1 MDNNTP
7 IIDSNSIQIPIIN
20 GTLPLKAEFNQPIFI
35 LGRNGAGKS
44 ALAQFINEQLIKN
57 ANKTVYLPGSRPSYF
72 AIEFPSMTP
81 QSRKSFDDMQLYYTG
96 LTARWSLP
104 AGTDLNEKAIHDLVA
119 SEINYL
125 QDIKKEASKD
135 QDTLNIKKI
144 MQDKPSPID
153 QINFLLNQAQIPV
166 KIELDGAS
174 IISIRNNC
182 KYSHAKMSDGERM
195 ALVFA
200 AEVTAAKPGT
210 FFVIDEPELHLH
222 SSIVIALISALI
234 TSRPDCV
241 FIICTHELQLPQAV
255 PNSQT
260 LLVHN
265 CTWQDD
271 QVQEWDINLLE
282 DSDEIPERLWNDVV
296 GARRTILFVE
306 GDKHQSLDIGLY
318 SALFPNITISPQ
330 RSCRDVIEA
339 VRGLAAMSNKHRIKA
354 MGIIDND
361 GMSLETKNNFEKE
374 GIFPLPVYSVESIIY
389 STECIEAMAEQ
400 QANALGGDKSE
411 LLTSAADKALDVF
424 LSPETKENLASRL
437 AERQLR
443 EKILF
448 EIPTH
453 KDLKERD
460 NQVEIIF
467 DNPYRTELNKISE
480 FIENRNLTDIIKN
493 YPIRESRIPSA
504 IAKALEFRDKK
515 QYESAVITAIGKKPA
530 LQDKIKQQLPELTS
544 ALNAL
549 ANP

>member
-1 MDNNTP
+1 MISDKVYVGNSYEQGYVRAKLYKP
-7 IIDSNSIQIPIIN
+7 DIIDDTPCAFACVI
-20 GTLPLKAEFNQPIFI
+20 
-35 LGRNGAGKS
+35 
-44 ALAQFINEQLIKN
+44 INEQ
-57 ANKTVYLPGSRPSYF
+57 
-72 AIEFPSMTP
+72 
-81 QSRKSFDDMQLYYTG
+81 
-96 LTARWSLP
+96 W
-104 AGTDLNEKAIHDLVA
+104 NEKSLLDLKDKTGSV
-119 SEINYL
+119 SLIGILNDSGQGDTNNTYL
-125 QDIKKEASKD
+125 GALNTVDGVVKCQPDEVQAFVELLESKPSNGLLVLDAFDIK
-135 QDTLNIKKI
+135 
-144 MQDKPSPID
+144 
-153 QINFLLNQAQIPV
+153 LL
-166 KIELDGAS
+166 
-174 IISIRNNC
+174 
-182 KYSHAKMSDGERM
+182 
-195 ALVFA
+195 
-200 AEVTAAKPGT
+200 
-210 FFVIDEPELHLH
+210 
-222 SSIVIALISALI
+222 
-234 TSRPDCV
+234 
-241 FIICTHELQLPQAV
+241 
-255 PNSQT
+255 
-260 LLVHN
+260 
-265 CTWQDD
+265 
-271 QVQEWDINLLE
+271 
-282 DSDEIPERLWNDVV
+282 
-296 GARRTILFVE
+296 
-306 GDKHQSLDIGLY
+306 
-318 SALFPNITISPQ
+318 
-330 RSCRDVIEA
+330 
-339 VRGLAAMSNKHRIKA
+339 
-354 MGIIDND
+354 
-361 GMSLETKNNFEKE
+361 FEKE